1 MVFGLSP
8 LALGVIVLG
17 VCGAVALAVAYVYQ
31 ILRADDPEAEAEAV
45 GESLGERVTTAAGI
59 LWRVPATLFDTLLY
73 AVTRVVPFFGT
84 KWWKVWATV
93 ALHRY
98 HKKAGGDAIALK
110 GNDQSSKAELAP
122 VKYDEGLDDQEDQP
136 GWRVKGEDR
145 TFAPAHA
152 GGPIRLGKTP
162 ILPINEDER
171 RVGSWLECNV
181 TEAIA
186 DGQMAEL
193 YEVESADLRATID
206 YGPGAGGQPA
216 VSDGGMNVTD
226 MEFEPRESPIF
237 KDTIID
243 LTSPQDYDGRAMS
256 WWKYADHDPTKTT
269 PEALDNAEQRGL
281 LAGLAGHD
289 NKDMIVKIMLIAAGC
304 IIGGIAAPHL
314 PEIVRIFAGGG
325 GGGGGGSSGGAG
337 GFLFWHA
344 KTLVGVLG

>member
-1 MVFGLSP
+1 VW
-8 LALGVIVLG
+8 AV
-17 VCGAVALAVAYVYQ
+17 VALQRY
-31 ILRADDPEAEAEAV
+31 
-45 GESLGERVTTAAGI
+45 
-59 LWRVPATLFDTLLY
+59 
-73 AVTRVVPFFGT
+73 
-84 KWWKVWATV
+84 WK
-93 ALHRY
+93 
-98 HKKAGGDAIALK
+98 KSGGDAIGLK
-110 GNDQSSKAELAP
+110 GNDQSNTAELAP
-122 VKYDEGLDDQEDQP
+122 VKYDEGLGDQEDQP

-171 RVGSWLECNV
+171 RAGSWLECNV

-193 YEVESADLRATID
+193 YDVGSADLRATID
-206 YGPGAGGQPA
+206 YAAGSAPA
-216 VSDGGMNVTD
+216 MSDGGMAVTD
-226 MEFEPRESPIF
+226 MEFNPRESPVF

-269 PEALDNAEQRGL
+269 PEALDNAEQRGM
-281 LAGLAGHD
+281 LAGLAGQD

-337 GFLFWHA
+337 GSLFVQA
-344 KTLVGVLG
+344 KMLLGVLG